1 LYTELLATVKID
13 VLKDFYKSPDGRN
26 GEEGWFKLSFQNYAG
41 ITYCEDAAKKC
52 VNGMLTREIGRLN

>member
-1 LYTELLATVKID
+1 MKID